1 MTKSEAALRIMAVD
15 CCDHTLSALGGVPAS
30 RLIPIQSGDKATVN
44 EPGAINLIVIG
55 IAPYPVRRLYI
66 SELRRIYPQ
75 TPVLILRR
83 ETVCPGN
90 LDECIRGEFILSD
103 QNHNND
109 HEIVSTLRQIMP
121 LPTCRH
127 LHKGVN
133 YNTVRDVIRIL
144 AAKYPDPG
152 LDLDQ
157 VAKELPI
164 SPKRLSR
171 ILNQQV
177 GISFRQL
184 LRDMRIEEAKRILT
198 SQQFSVK
205 EVAAQVGFSD
215 SHYFSRSFRESTGLK
230 AREYQTRP
238 ALFG

>member
-1 MTKSEAALRIMAVD
+1 MTKTEAALRIMAVD
-15 CCDHTLSALGGVPAS
+15 CCEHTLSALGGVPAS
-30 RLIPIQSGDKATVN
+30 RLIPIQSDNKASLT
-44 EPGAINLIVIG
+44 EPGAISLIAIG
-55 IAPYPVRRLYI
+55 TAQYPVRRPYI
-66 SELRRIYPQ
+66 SELRRIYPN

-83 ETVCPGN
+83 EETISGN

-103 QNHNND
+103 QNNDHD
-109 HEIVSTLRQIMP
+109 HEIVQAMRQIMP
-121 LPTCRH
+121 IATCPHMHRGH
-127 LHKGVN
+127 N
-133 YNTVRDVIRIL
+133 YNTVREVLRVL
-144 AAKYPDPG
+144 AAKYHNPA

-157 VAKELPI
+157 VARELPI

-198 SQQFSVK
+198 SRQFTVK
-205 EVAAQVGFSD
+205 EVAARVGFSD
-215 SHYFSRSFRESTGLK
+215 SHYFSRSFRESTGMK
-230 AREYQTRP
+230 AGEYQART